1 MPFRI
6 VKLFIHEIKHVRY
19 LPDELSLNFN
29 HQFVKREKNEQNS
42 SQKTKK
48 ERNKTIIDDR
58 IHSKTS
64 SS

>member
-6 VKLFIHEIKHVRY
+6 VKLFTHKIKHVRY

-42 SQKTKK
+42 SQKNKQRKK
-48 ERNKTIIDDR
+48 QNRNR
-58 IHSKTS
+58 
-64 SS
+64 